1 MAFQKLGWSLVLGLL
16 LTSCSSNE
24 GGSTD
29 EPAEVSGA
37 QLYQENCVICHG
49 DDGKAGISGATDLS
63 MSSLSED
70 SIKHYILQG
79 KKSMPPFSFSGH
91 PSAQVFLGLSA
102 KILPS
107 KTRRFGFSV
116 IALK

>member
-1 MAFQKLGWSLVLGLL
+1 MAFQRFGWSLVLGLL
-16 LTSCSSNE
+16 ITSCSSSE
-24 GGSTD
+24 GTSTD
-29 EPAEVSGA
+29 EPIEVSGA

-79 KKSMPPFSFSGH
+79 KKSMPPFSFLFEKDNEALNDVVTH
-91 PSAQVFLGLSA
+91 VKELRA
-102 KILPS
+102 K
-107 KTRRFGFSV
+107 
-116 IALK
+116 

>member
-16 LTSCSSNE
+16 LTSCSSNK
-24 GGSTD
+24 GTSTD
-29 EPAEVSGA
+29 EPIEVSGA
-37 QLYQENCVICHG
+37 QLYKENCVICHG

-79 KKSMPPFSFSGH
+79 KKSMPPFSFLFEKDNEALNDVVTH
-91 PSAQVFLGLSA
+91 VKELRA
-102 KILPS
+102 K
-107 KTRRFGFSV
+107 
-116 IALK
+116 

>member
-1 MAFQKLGWSLVLGLL
+1 MVLGLL

-24 GGSTD
+24 GASTD
-29 EPAEVSGA
+29 EPTEVSGA

-63 MSSLSED
+63 MSRLSED

-79 KKSMPPFSFSGH
+79 KKSMPPFSFL
-91 PSAQVFLGLSA
+91 FD
-102 KILPS
+102 KDNE
-107 KTRRFGFSV
+107 
-116 IALK
+116 ALNDVVTHVKELRVK

>member
-1 MAFQKLGWSLVLGLL
+1 MAFQKLGWSLVLGLFL
-16 LTSCSSNE
+16 ASCSSNE
-24 GGSTD
+24 GILTD
-29 EPAEVSGA
+29 EPIEVSGA

-79 KKSMPPFSFSGH
+79 KKSMPPFSFL
-91 PSAQVFLGLSA
+91 FE
-102 KILPS
+102 KDNE
-107 KTRRFGFSV
+107 
-116 IALK
+116 ALKDVITHVKELRAK

>member
-24 GGSTD
+24 GASTD

-79 KKSMPPFSFSGH
+79 KKSMPPFSFLFEKNNEALNDVVTH
-91 PSAQVFLGLSA
+91 VKELRA
-102 KILPS
+102 K
-107 KTRRFGFSV
+107 
-116 IALK
+116 

>member
-24 GGSTD
+24 GTSTD
-29 EPAEVSGA
+29 EPIEVSGA

-49 DDGKAGISGATDLS
+49 DDGKSGISGATDLS

-79 KKSMPPFSFSGH
+79 KKSMPPFSFLFEKDSE
-91 PSAQVFLGLSA
+91 
-102 KILPS
+102 
-107 KTRRFGFSV
+107 
-116 IALK
+116 ALNDVVKHVKELRAN

>member
-24 GGSTD
+24 GTSTD
-29 EPAEVSGA
+29 EPIEVSGA

-79 KKSMPPFSFSGH
+79 KKSMPPFSFLFGKDNEALNDVVTH
-91 PSAQVFLGLSA
+91 VKELRA
-102 KILPS
+102 K
-107 KTRRFGFSV
+107 
-116 IALK
+116 